1 MNIDQKLDLLKKIQK
16 VDAPPF
22 ILTRIRQRLDSV
34 EQMPASIAWKLA
46 FGSGLLLVAALN
58 VSILLLRFSNTDKS
72 QIQEIV
78 STMDLSNQN
87 DFYNE

>member
-22 ILTRIRQRLDSV
+22 ILTRIRQRLDSA
-34 EQMPASIAWKLA
+34 ELMPASTAWKLA

-58 VSILLLRFSNTDKS
+58 VSILLLRFSNTNKS

>member
-22 ILTRIRQRLDSV
+22 MLTRIRQRLDSV
-34 EQMPASIAWKLA
+34 EPASTAWKLA
-46 FGSGLLLVAALN
+46 FGSGLMLVAALN
-58 VSILLLRFSNTDKS
+58 VSILLLRYSNTDKS